1 MEAESKTHS
10 LFSLLAGLMLY
21 IILIIALLCAA
32 LLYAHVLFI
41 VGALLAMF
49 VGIMVVMATVYKSKA
64 HVGLAG
70 KILIK

>member
-1 MEAESKTHS
+1 MEGETHS

-32 LLYAHVLFI
+32 LLYAHVVFI
-41 VGALLAMF
+41 VGVLLAMF
-49 VGIMVVMATVYKSKA
+49 VGIMVVMATVYNKSKA
-64 HVGLAG
+64 HVVLAG